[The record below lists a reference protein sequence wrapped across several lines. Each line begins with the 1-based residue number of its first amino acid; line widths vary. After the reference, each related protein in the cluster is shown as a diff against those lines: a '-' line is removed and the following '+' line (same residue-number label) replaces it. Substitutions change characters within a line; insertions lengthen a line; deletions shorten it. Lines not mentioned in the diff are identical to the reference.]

1 MSTWSLYLIR
11 CNNKSLYT
19 GITTDVDRR
28 FQEHQSNSPL
38 GAKYLRGKGPLE
50 LVFQTEVGSRSKA
63 SIAEAE
69 VKKQTKT
76 EKEALISGKVTLEQI
91 MQIKAERDSS

>member
-1 MSTWSLYLIR
+1 MTTWFLYLIR

-38 GAKYLRGKGPLE
+38 AAKYLRGKGPLE
-50 LVFQTEVGSRSKA
+50 LVFQTEVGNRSKA

-69 VKKQTKT
+69 VKKRSKID
-76 EKEALISGKVTLEQI
+76 KEALIKGKLTLEQI
-91 MQIKAERDSS
+91 MQLKAERDSS

>member
-1 MSTWSLYLIR
+1 MTTWSLYLIR
-11 CNNKSLYT
+11 CSNKSLYT

-38 GAKYLRGKGPLE
+38 AAKYLRGKGPLE
-50 LVFQTEVGSRSKA
+50 LVFQTEVGNRSKA

-69 VKKQTKT
+69 VKKRSKID
-76 EKEALISGKVTLEQI
+76 KEALIKGKLTLEQI
-91 MQIKAERDSS
+91 MQLKAERDSS

>member
-1 MSTWSLYLIR
+1 MSTWSLYIIR

-28 FQEHQSNSPL
+28 FQEHQSNSPP

-50 LVFQTEVGSRSKA
+50 LVFHTEVGSRSKA

-69 VKKQTKT
+69 VKKRSKV
-76 EKEALISGKVTLEQI
+76 EKEGLIRGKVSLNEI
-91 MQIKAERDSS
+91 MQTKAERDSS